1 MFPIVILVHEE
12 SEDFSGSELSSG
24 SDAEVS
30 LAGTD
35 AGFGK
40 KLKKGFKKTTKKVAK
55 AVNPCPN
62 KDYHVNLCL
71 LMRMNS
77 CEAGVGMA
85 VPVAFAVI
93 IHRQWLPAQC
103 MRCSEGA
110 SWATAGHYSTA
121 PPECMQ

>member
-12 SEDFSGSELSSG
+12 TEDFSGSELSSG

-71 LMRMNS
+71 FFFFSDADEFVRGRS
-77 CEAGVGMA
+77 RYGSACGFCRYYPPPMA
-85 VPVAFAVI
+85 ACTVYAV
-93 IHRQWLPAQC
+93 Q
-103 MRCSEGA
+103 
-110 SWATAGHYSTA
+110 
-121 PPECMQ
+121 